1 MVLSAAGCGPPAEV
15 RPVLIP
21 VQGSL
26 LVNGKP
32 AAGAMVVFHPAG
44 GTSIDERGSRPKA
57 TVLPDGSFE
66 VTTYQAGDG
75 APAGDYDVAVLW
87 LVNNGGDSSWDKL
100 RGAYADPERTNLR
113 VSIDEQGGMLDPIRI
128 DGAAIAPPP
137 PPSADTDFDQVD

>member
-1 MVLSAAGCGPPAEV
+1 RRVLTRLRNRFHSFRYVNEVPIWAGAMQVKLHGPWCGAARRLIRMAAWLMVLSAVGCGPPAEV

-44 GTSIDERGSRPKA
+44 GASIDERGSRPKA

-75 APAGDYDVAVLW
+75 APAGDYDVAV
-87 LVNNGGDSSWDKL
+87 
-100 RGAYADPERTNLR
+100 
-113 VSIDEQGGMLDPIRI
+113 
-128 DGAAIAPPP
+128 
-137 PPSADTDFDQVD
+137 